1 MVSPPTGEGGTEYQR
16 GRALWA
22 RKVQKE
28 RLTPA
33 LRARVLKV
41 LRFDGASGARV
52 VVAALPQFLSLLPQE
67 GGVVGGRRTGASVL
81 L

>member
-1 MVSPPTGEGGTEYQR
+1 M
-16 GRALWA
+16 
-22 RKVQKE
+22 
-28 RLTPA
+28 TPA
-33 LRARVLKV
+33 LRAKVLKV